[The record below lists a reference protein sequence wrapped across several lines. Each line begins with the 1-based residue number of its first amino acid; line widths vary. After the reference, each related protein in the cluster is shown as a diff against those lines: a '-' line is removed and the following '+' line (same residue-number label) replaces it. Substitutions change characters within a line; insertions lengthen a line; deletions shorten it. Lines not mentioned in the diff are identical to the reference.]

1 MGLKELFVRG
11 QNLLF
16 YPGSEFKIIKE
27 ENPDV
32 GTVNRYYTLPIS
44 LLVALFT
51 LIGSAISNITLPMNS
66 FLYIIIN
73 AFIVYFLIISHI
85 YISGKAISL
94 LGNNISLEEEK
105 SSRFFALSAYAQ
117 LPFLLILAITK
128 LFPSLIFL
136 IFLGFYSAYLF
147 NTGSNII
154 TRIPSA
160 KSLQFTILSI
170 MIMVVSFLICSEL
183 FTLLYSE
190 IIDQLSTFV
199 VY

>member
-1 MGLKELFVRG
+1 MGLKELFFRS

-16 YPGSEFKIIKE
+16 YPGTAFKSIKE

-32 GTVNRYYTLPIS
+32 ATVTKSYTLPIS
-44 LLVALFT
+44 LLVGLFS

-73 AFIVYFLIISHI
+73 ALIVFFLIISHI

-94 LGNNISLEEEK
+94 LGNNISLEEK

-136 IFLGFYSAYLF
+136 IFLGFYAAYLF
-147 NTGSNII
+147 NTGSNIM
-154 TRIPSA
+154 TRIPSD

-170 MIMVVSFLICSEL
+170 IIMVISFLICSEL

-199 VY
+199 AY

>member
-1 MGLKELFVRG
+1 MGLKELFVRS

-32 GTVNRYYTLPIS
+32 ATVTRNYTLPIS
-44 LLVALFT
+44 LLVALFS
-51 LIGSAISNITLPMNS
+51 LIGSAFSNITLPINS
-66 FLYIIIN
+66 FLYVIIN
-73 AFIVYFLIISHI
+73 ALIVFFLIISHI

-94 LGNNISLEEEK
+94 LGNNISLEEK
-105 SSRFFALSAYAQ
+105 SSHFFALSAYAQ
-117 LPFLLILAITK
+117 LPFFLLLAIIK

-136 IFLGFYSAYLF
+136 IVLGFYSAYLF
-147 NTGSNII
+147 NTGSGIM
-154 TRIPSA
+154 TRIPAA
-160 KSLQFTILSI
+160 KRLQFTILSI
-170 MIMVVSFLICSEL
+170 MIMVVSFLIFSEL

>member
-1 MGLKELFVRG
+1 MGLKELSVRS

-16 YPGSEFKIIKE
+16 NPGTAFKSIKE

-32 GTVNRYYTLPIS
+32 ATVTKNYTLPIS
-44 LLVALFT
+44 LLVALFA
-51 LIGSAISNITLPMNS
+51 LIGSAFSNMTLPMNS
-66 FLYIIIN
+66 FLYVIIN
-73 AFIVYFLIISHI
+73 AIIVFFLIITHI

-94 LGNNISLEEEK
+94 LGNNISLEEK
-105 SSRFFALSAYAQ
+105 SSRFYALSAYAQ
-117 LPFLLILAITK
+117 LPFLLIIAITK

-136 IFLGFYSAYLF
+136 VFLGFYSVYLF
-147 NTGSNII
+147 NTGSGIM

-170 MIMVVSFLICSEL
+170 MIMIVSFLICSEL